1 MSSSINCCQS
11 VVKVLLISNIVKYL
25 IKNCC
30 QSVVKVL
37 SISNI
42 VKYLTKNCCQS
53 VVKVLSSHKIQIS
66 LKLQE
71 RKKNVDLKKSK
82 NRQNPSWLHKYRETI
97 LNEVQNGKPLREIAE
112 LLAENANNEGKKISR
127 QILSVYLKRYPFEQA
142 VTKPIQTE
150 NALAVTNFTTEK
162 ESIISTV
169 AKQAADDVFS
179 PVEQNRVVTKPDL
192 ITPPK
197 QQNAEPD
204 NVKKSGRLSDRLKK
218 RNVGKFEPDSSPE
231 DSEYL

>member
-1 MSSSINCCQS
+1 M
-11 VVKVLLISNIVKYL
+11 
-25 IKNCC
+25 
-30 QSVVKVL
+30 
-37 SISNI
+37 
-42 VKYLTKNCCQS
+42 
-53 VVKVLSSHKIQIS
+53 LSSHEIQIS

-97 LNEVQNGKPLREIAE
+97 LNEVQNGKPLRGIAE
-112 LLAENANNEGKKISR
+112 LLAENANKEGKKISR

-179 PVEQNRVVTKPDL
+179 PVEQNRVVTRPDL
-192 ITPPK
+192 VTPPK

-218 RNVGKFEPDSSPE
+218 RNVGKFEPDSNPE
-231 DSEYL
+231 NSEYL